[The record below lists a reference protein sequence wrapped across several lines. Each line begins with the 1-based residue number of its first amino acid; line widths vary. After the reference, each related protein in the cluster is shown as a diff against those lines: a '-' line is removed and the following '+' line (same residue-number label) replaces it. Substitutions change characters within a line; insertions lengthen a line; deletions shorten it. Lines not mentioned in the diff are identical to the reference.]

1 MSTRIET
8 GIDRQNIPIP
18 GSSKVERVNENLAA
32 GQVEFTEGEMGE
44 ISEMMDRYPEQ
55 EDGILS

>member
-1 MSTRIET
+1 VSTRIET
-8 GIDRQNIPIP
+8 GIDRQNISIP

-32 GQVEFTEGEMGE
+32 GQVEFTEG
-44 ISEMMDRYPEQ
+44 DRYPEQ